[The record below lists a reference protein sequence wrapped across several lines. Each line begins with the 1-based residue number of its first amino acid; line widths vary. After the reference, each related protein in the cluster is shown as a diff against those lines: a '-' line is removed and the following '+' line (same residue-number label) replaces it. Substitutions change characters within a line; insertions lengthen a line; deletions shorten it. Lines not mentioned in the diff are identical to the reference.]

1 MSRKFQVKSVPSSWI
16 EKQARRLDCGPYM
29 SGAMEARELLRQL
42 SARKDHLQEL
52 TDGGISGI
60 INAGR
65 ITRLWVDDDQHG
77 FPFLSSTDILQADL
91 SNISHIAKSVAR
103 QNSQLLIKDRW
114 TLITRSGTIGRM
126 AYSRSDMNGMACTE
140 DVLRVIPDEKKVKP
154 GYIYAYL
161 CTKFGVPLVI
171 SGTYGSI
178 ITHLEP
184 HHIADLPVP
193 RLGAVEDQA
202 HELIQKAAL
211 LRVEAASEIRE
222 STRRFLAA
230 AGIEDIPPHEWLHR
244 SGRLGF
250 TASISKTLLRAVNY
264 IPLNLKFTETVKN
277 LSPAWKTLA
286 DITEPGTLRRGL
298 RFKRIDCEP
307 EYGVELIG
315 QREMS
320 ALAPRGRWIA
330 KNQLP
335 NDKLIFVPEGTIMVN
350 AQGGLNESDSYA
362 RCQFISGKKLRY
374 AYSEHFLRVIADENE
389 IPRGAL
395 FAYLRSN
402 IAFRL
407 LRSCAIGSMQQDFHP
422 ELIRELPV
430 PIIGDA
436 EVKAVDR
443 LVRGAYKKYD
453 EAIDYED
460 QARTL
465 VERTIEEGGR

>member
-1 MSRKFQVKSVPSSWI
+1 MSRKFQVKAVPSSWI

-140 DVLRVIPDEKKVKP
+140 DVLRVIPDEEKVKP

-193 RLGAVEDQA
+193 RLGSVEDQA
-202 HELIQKAAL
+202 HELIQQAADAQVESGELRNQAGAMVNEICGFPQKLAPAARIFAYSSANSNDVLRRLDATFHNPIAQEAEALTKAANGISLSSAGVLGYESNRMKQVFVEEGFGTPFTTSGGIFLKSITPERYLRNQL
-211 LRVEAASEIRE
+211 LGEDETWRINEYDTLVARSGQVGGIIGRGVWADSRLDGFAASPHILRLRPT
-222 STRRFLAA
+222 SADFPPGYVYAFLSLTDVGYQLLARTA
-230 AGIEDIPPHEWLHR
+230 AGSSIPFLPLDAVLEIKIPTTPSQQQRQEIDELVKR
-244 SGRLGF
+244 SGE
-250 TASISKTLLRAVNY
+250 LRKQSQELEREAV
-264 IPLNLKFTETVKN
+264 
-277 LSPAWKTLA
+277 A
-286 DITEPGTLRRGL
+286 
-298 RFKRIDCEP
+298 
-307 EYGVELIG
+307 
-315 QREMS
+315 
-320 ALAPRGRWIA
+320 
-330 KNQLP
+330 
-335 NDKLIFVPEGTIMVN
+335 
-350 AQGGLNESDSYA
+350 
-362 RCQFISGKKLRY
+362 
-374 AYSEHFLRVIADENE
+374 
-389 IPRGAL
+389 
-395 FAYLRSN
+395 
-402 IAFRL
+402 
-407 LRSCAIGSMQQDFHP
+407 
-422 ELIRELPV
+422 
-430 PIIGDA
+430 
-436 EVKAVDR
+436 
-443 LVRGAYKKYD
+443 
-453 EAIDYED
+453 
-460 QARTL
+460 L
-465 VERTIEEGGR
+465 VERAIEEGGR